1 MEKPNKLISFS
12 RASEVNTVGSKI
24 IFEYEKNDWSSDA
37 HLTSI
42 FDLLKAKNDV
52 LTSSINRIKA
62 ESDLEAKDEVR
73 DEKVRA
79 IYYLILGY
87 THYPDLT
94 IKTAAAKIEAIFGH
108 YGLELISKSYSVE
121 SSLIE
126 SLLLEFTNPDLQSSI
141 AALPG
146 LSPLITELSDAEL
159 AFKTA
164 SVAFDAE
171 RGKEG
176 TKESATEVKLEVA
189 NVINEKIVVYLRAM
203 IQVNEPTYGDLT
215 RTIAQTIDDNNI
227 AVKKRKQKPEPIVN
241 N

>member
-1 MEKPNKLISFS
+1 M
-12 RASEVNTVGSKI
+12 
-24 IFEYEKNDWSSDA
+24 
-37 HLTSI
+37 
-42 FDLLKAKNDV
+42 
-52 LTSSINRIKA
+52 
-62 ESDLEAKDEVR
+62 
-73 DEKVRA
+73 
-79 IYYLILGY
+79 
-87 THYPDLT
+87 
-94 IKTAAAKIEAIFGH
+94 
-108 YGLELISKSYSVE
+108 
-121 SSLIE
+121 
-126 SLLLEFTNPDLQSSI
+126 
-141 AALPG
+141 PG

-203 IQVNEPTYGDLT
+203 IQVNDPTYGDLT

-227 AVKKRKQKPEPIVN
+227 AVKKENRNPNQLLTIN